1 MGIKKLTQFDPETE
15 IKILKQSVNMDI
27 KLLEQSV
34 NMNIKLLED
43 VCKAMVDLDQRLRY
57 LERKL
62 GVENDRD
69 KENR

>member
-1 MGIKKLTQFDPETE
+1 MDIKKLTQFDPETE
-15 IKILKQSVNMDI
+15 IKILK
-27 KLLEQSV
+27 QSV

-57 LERKL
+57 LEREL